1 MGFVLDKVALGQVF
15 LRVLTAV
22 GLFLCH
28 LPIDGAHSR
37 RTNGR
42 SNVLLKKVENRSIEK
57 CCHVVFK
64 GRAMTEGIS
73 RRPVTVEARLP
84 S

>member
-1 MGFVLDKVALGQVF
+1 MWVCVDKVALGQVF

-22 GLFLCH
+22 DLFLCH
-28 LPIDGAHSR
+28 LPIDAAHSR
-37 RTNGR
+37 RTNRR
-42 SNVLLKKVENRSIEK
+42 SNVLKKKVEDHSIEK
-57 CCHVVFK
+57 CSHVVFK
-64 GRAMTEGIS
+64 GRAIAEAIS